1 MSVQRGFWLA
11 VVCGALILTLATG
24 LRATLGLFLKP
35 ISIDLT
41 ISRELFGLGIALQ
54 NLLWGA
60 ASPFAGAIADK
71 YGSGRVVAAGALCYA
86 AGLAVMA
93 YAGSGTELLL
103 GNILVGLALGGS
115 GFSVVLGVIG
125 RAAPPEKRSVAL
137 GIITAGGSFG
147 QFAMLPYAHILM
159 DSFGWSMALAGLA
172 LTSLLMLPLTPA
184 ATRVRSI
191 APAGVAQSL
200 RQALDEAFR
209 HKGFWLLTAG
219 FFVCGFQLVFV
230 ATHLPAFLA
239 DRGLPTW
246 VGAWTLALVGLFNI
260 VGSYGCGWLGGR
272 YSKKNLLALVYALR
286 SFVFLLFMVMPL
298 SEFSVLLFGALLG
311 LLWLGTVPLT
321 SGLVAY
327 IFGPAYM
334 SMLYGIVFFS
344 HQVGSFLGAWMG
356 GFFFDVFGSYDAMW
370 WFCVALGFAASALN
384 FPIAERPVARL
395 TAAPAAAGR

>member
-1 MSVQRGFWLA
+1 MSVQRGFWMA
-11 VVCGALILTLATG
+11 VWCAALILTLATG
-24 LRATLGLFLKP
+24 LRATFGLFLKP
-35 ISIDLT
+35 ISLDLT
-41 ISRELFGLGIALQ
+41 LSRELFGFGIALQ

-71 YGSGRVVAAGALCYA
+71 FGTPKVVAAGGICYA
-86 AGLAVMA
+86 VGLVVLG
-93 YAGSGTELLL
+93 YATSGAEVIL
-103 GNILVGLALGGS
+103 GNILVGVALSGA
-115 GFSVVLGVIG
+115 GFSVVLGAIG
-125 RAAPPEKRSVAL
+125 RAAPPEKRSIAL
-137 GIITAGGSFG
+137 GIVTAGGSFG
-147 QFAMLPYAHILM
+147 QFAVVPYAHILIELF
-159 DSFGWSMALAGLA
+159 DWRVALYALA
-172 LTSLLMLPLTPA
+172 LTSLLILPLTPG
-184 ATRVRSI
+184 ATRVKD
-191 APAGVAQSL
+191 ATPVGVPQTL

-219 FFVCGFQLVFV
+219 FFVCGFQVVFV

-260 VGSYGCGWLGGR
+260 IGSYGCGWLGGR
-272 YSKKNLLALVYALR
+272 YSKKNLLALVYSLR
-286 SFVFLLFMVMPL
+286 SFVFLIFMVMPL
-298 SEFSVLLFGALLG
+298 SEFSVLMFGALLG

-356 GFFFDVFGSYDAMW
+356 GYFYDVFGSYDAMW
-370 WFCVALGFAASALN
+370 WICVALGFAASALH
-384 FPIAERPVARL
+384 FPISERPVARL
-395 TAAPAAAGR
+395 SPAAAGR